1 MKFHDELNPVLWED
15 DNLKEEVKDK
25 LKKISSTFI
34 EFLDIP
40 EDAIEDVRITGSSA
54 NYNYT
59 DFSDIDVH
67 VIVDYE
73 KVHDDCPIVQG
84 YLWAYKQLF
93 NDEHDIFIYG
103 IPVELYA
110 EDSNSPGI
118 SNGIY
123 SLTEDKWISEPEKI
137 KATVDDAAVQ
147 KKYQELKEE
156 VDKIDDSEKAAELLR
171 KIYRMRKAGLSEA
184 GEFSTENLAFKE
196 LRNNKD
202 IDKLWDIQKKDID
215 KKLSLEY

>member
-15 DNLKEEVKDK
+15 NKLKEEVKDK

-59 DFSDIDVH
+59 EFSDIDVH

-137 KATVDDAAVQ
+137 KVTVDDAAVQ

-156 VDKIDDSEKAAELLR
+156 ADKIDDSEKAAELLR

-202 IDKLWDIQKKDID
+202 IDKLWDIQKKDIE

>member
-15 DNLKEEVKDK
+15 NNLKEDVKDK

-110 EDSNSPGI
+110 EDSNAPGI

-123 SLTEDKWISEPEKI
+123 SLTEDKWISKPEKI
-137 KATVDDAAVQ
+137 KVTVDDAAVQ

-156 VDKIDDSEKAAELLR
+156 VDKIDDSEKASELLR

-184 GEFSTENLAFKE
+184 GEFSVENLAFKE

-202 IDKLWDIQKKDID
+202 IDKLWSIQKKDID
-215 KKLSLEY
+215 KKLSLE

>member
-15 DNLKEEVKDK
+15 NKLKEEVKDK

-40 EDAIEDVRITGSSA
+40 EDAVEDVRITGSSA

-123 SLTEDKWISEPEKI
+123 SLTEDKWVSEPEKI
-137 KATVDDAAVQ
+137 KVTVDDAAVQ

-156 VDKIDDSEKAAELLR
+156 VDKIDDSEKASELLR

>member
-15 DNLKEEVKDK
+15 NNLKEDVKDK
-25 LKKISSTFI
+25 LKEISSAFI

-40 EDAIEDVRITGSSA
+40 EDAIKDVRITGSSA

-110 EDSNSPGI
+110 EDSNAPGI

-123 SLTEDKWISEPEKI
+123 SLTEDKWISKPEKI
-137 KATVDDAAVQ
+137 KVTVDDAAVQ

-184 GEFSTENLAFKE
+184 GEFSVENLAFKE

-202 IDKLWDIQKKDID
+202 IDKLWSIQKKDID
-215 KKLSLEY
+215 KKLSLE